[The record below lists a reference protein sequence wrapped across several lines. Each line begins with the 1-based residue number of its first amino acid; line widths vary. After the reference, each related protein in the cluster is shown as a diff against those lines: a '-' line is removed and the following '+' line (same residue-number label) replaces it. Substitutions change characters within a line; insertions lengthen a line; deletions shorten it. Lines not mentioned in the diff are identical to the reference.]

1 MKAEGFDGARGSRG
15 AAGAGTG
22 TGVIVVGADGELVGA
37 SVAAHRSQ
45 CDRVAG
51 FVGDLAGDECV
62 VAVRAMAAEL
72 FPDCEIVMPS

>member
-15 AAGAGTG
+15 AAGAGA
-22 TGVIVVGADGELVGA
+22 GVIVVGADGELVGA

-45 CDRVAG
+45 GDRVAG

>member
-1 MKAEGFDGARGSRG
+1 MKAEGFDGARGSRRVVG
-15 AAGAGTG
+15 AGA
-22 TGVIVVGADGELVGA
+22 GVIVVGADGELVGA

-45 CDRVAG
+45 GDRVAG
-51 FVGDLAGDECV
+51 FVGDLADDECV